1 MMGTGKSVSE
11 GSKPPQKSQPAKI
24 ENPTSSKQSDPNEIL
39 NRLNDKN
46 NNQFISAY
54 NAYAL
59 GSREQENKKT
69 SIK

>member
-1 MMGTGKSVSE
+1 MGAGKSVSE
-11 GSKPPQKSQPAKI
+11 GSKPSQKSQPAKI
-24 ENPTSSKQSDPNEIL
+24 ENNPTSSKQSDPNEIL

-59 GSREQENKKT
+59 GSR
-69 SIK
+69 